1 MAGNKKR
8 FSGIINTVKVVLPG
22 IIVSLIGGTA
32 GVLLFNNPEKI
43 KGRATQA
50 AWHAVIQYEKIYD
63 NNIISTARYAST
75 ETIAGLKQ
83 YKDDLMHQIQML
95 TENYRNIKEE
105 SNIDSRLLAIINCK
119 TDTYNQVHRLTDVY
133 LDSMVKLAENPAYY
147 IPEEKTDTDSS
158 YNSKLLAASLEIMN
172 AYNRRR
178 MHLIDRDS
186 STISNILEQLTQSYS
201 RLLYT
206 FRFTKRLPDE
216 YKRTLQNIIGD
227 WDLLFTGEKL
237 SLNSDHSGT
246 LVSDGYSNKG
256 SWQLDKDYKL
266 VLTTAAGDSA
276 YTFHVLNVSA
286 STIRLAVNDSMHVV
300 GYKQVLRSDE

>member
-1 MAGNKKR
+1 MAGNKNR
-8 FSGIINTVKVVLPG
+8 FSGILNAVKVVLPG

-32 GVLLFNNPEKI
+32 GVMLFNNPGKI

-63 NNIISTARYAST
+63 NNIITTARFAST
-75 ETIAGLKQ
+75 ETINGLKQ

-105 SNIDSRLLAIINCK
+105 NNIDSRLLAVINCK
-119 TDTYNQVHRLTDVY
+119 TDTYNQIHRLTDVY
-133 LDSMVKLAENPAYY
+133 LDSMVKLAENPVFYV
-147 IPEEKTDTDSS
+147 PRTNDDSDSS
-158 YNSKLLAASLEIMN
+158 YNNKVETASVDIMN
-172 AYNRRR
+172 TYNRRR

-201 RLLYT
+201 RPLYT
-206 FRFTKRLPDE
+206 FRFAKRLPDE

-227 WDLLFTGEKL
+227 WDLLFSGEKL
-237 SLNSDHSGT
+237 SLNNDHTGALISN
-246 LVSDGYSNKG
+246 GYSNTG
-256 SWQLDKDYKL
+256 SWQLDKEYKL
-266 VLTTAAGDSA
+266 VLTTAGGDSA

-286 STIRLAVNDSMHVV
+286 NTIRLAVNDSMHVV

>member
-1 MAGNKKR
+1 MAGNKNR

-95 TENYRNIKEE
+95 SENYRNIKEE
-105 SNIDSRLLAIINCK
+105 SNIDNRLLAVINCK
-119 TDTYNQVHRLTDVY
+119 VDTYNQIHRLTDVY
-133 LDSMVKLAENPAYY
+133 LDSMVKLAENPAAY
-147 IPEEKTDTDSS
+147 ILQANDDTDSS
-158 YNSKLLAASLEIMN
+158 YNKKVETASVEIMN
-172 AYNRRR
+172 AYNRQRL
-178 MHLIDRDS
+178 HFIDRDS
-186 STISNILEQLTQSYS
+186 STINNILDQLTRSYN

-206 FRFTKRLPDE
+206 FKFTNRLPGE
-216 YKRTLQNIIGD
+216 YKSTLQNIIGD

-256 SWQLDKDYKL
+256 SWQLNKDYKL

-286 STIRLAVNDSMHVV
+286 NTIRLALNDSMHFV
-300 GYKQVLRSDE
+300 GYKQMLRSDE